1 MTQGCE
7 RMEHVTDIN
16 KKEYIDGC
24 KAVVKDIMEDE
35 NIELTD
41 HELTLLTEDIMDTA
55 LMMGGDYAILNIVH
69 ITKEYIRSGFL
80 SRFKAMYNTKEGV

>member
-1 MTQGCE
+1 
-7 RMEHVTDIN
+7 MEHVTDIN

-69 ITKEYIRSGFL
+69 ITKEYIRSDFL
-80 SRFKAMYNTKEGV
+80 SRFKAMCNTKEDV